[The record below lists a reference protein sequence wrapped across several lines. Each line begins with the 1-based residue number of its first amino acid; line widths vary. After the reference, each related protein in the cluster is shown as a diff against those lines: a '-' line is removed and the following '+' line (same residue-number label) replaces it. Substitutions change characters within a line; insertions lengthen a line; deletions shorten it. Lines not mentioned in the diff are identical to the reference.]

1 MLKAFFSN
9 FALAQFQADL
19 TEPNPFLESVLKD
32 KNAQTKAFINFLF
45 KLSSH
50 EAEAFNNVDQ
60 NKIDQL
66 KKSLQNELNTNF
78 LDSLV
83 SVLGE
88 CKQSPCV
95 QKKNGYQLLKL
106 EKNNQICFPNTD
118 CEFYRCM
125 EEKYQCM
132 KYGFEYFEKLAYPT
146 CSNYLKRLNEN
157 KFSMKGI
164 DWIYRVMV
172 CLQKGLVE
180 ECDANGNCVIPQD
193 QTQGENTCDYI
204 TDYTLKF
211 HPGCYINSGVG
222 ICQLPIKDQLAIW
235 KTVEPYLTKRE
246 RQEAYKVMWH
256 CLSKGG
262 KTN

>member
-1 MLKAFFSN
+1 
-9 FALAQFQADL
+9 
-19 TEPNPFLESVLKD
+19 
-32 KNAQTKAFINFLF
+32 
-45 KLSSH
+45 
-50 EAEAFNNVDQ
+50 
-60 NKIDQL
+60 
-66 KKSLQNELNTNF
+66 
-78 LDSLV
+78 
-83 SVLGE
+83 
-88 CKQSPCV
+88 
-95 QKKNGYQLLKL
+95 
-106 EKNNQICFPNTD
+106 
-118 CEFYRCM
+118 
-125 EEKYQCM
+125 
-132 KYGFEYFEKLAYPT
+132 
-146 CSNYLKRLNEN
+146 
-157 KFSMKGI
+157 MKGI